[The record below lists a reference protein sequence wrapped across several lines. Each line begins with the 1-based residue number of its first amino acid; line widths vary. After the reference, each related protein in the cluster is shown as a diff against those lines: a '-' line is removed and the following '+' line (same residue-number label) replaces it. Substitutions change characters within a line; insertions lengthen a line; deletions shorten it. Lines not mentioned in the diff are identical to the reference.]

1 MADINKLFET
11 FNDNIT
17 LTSAK
22 SDDVRTGRDALREK
36 IKKWFKDN
44 DKLQPDFCWQGSF
57 AMKTTINP
65 LGDKEYDLDDG
76 IYLNGHSDK
85 EISGWP
91 STTTVHGW
99 IKDAV
104 DGHTLET
111 PIDKNTCV
119 RVVYAKGYHIDYPIY
134 ILENGVNA
142 RLAHKAN
149 GWIESDPKEFKNW
162 FIGKVNSHGEQLRRI
177 VKYLK
182 AWKDFK
188 DVSLKGIEITIL
200 VANNICIYEGR
211 DEEALKRTLNQIIDR
226 LEVSFE
232 CLKPVAP
239 FENLFDG
246 ISQTKKN
253 NIINALK
260 FLKSKVELAINEDDQ
275 LKASEYMIEVFGS
288 RFPKGTSNDGDK
300 TNKVF
305 VQTSAPGVLK
315 HDGRSA

>member
-1 MADINKLFET
+1 
-11 FNDNIT
+11 
-17 LTSAK
+17 
-22 SDDVRTGRDALREK
+22 
-36 IKKWFKDN
+36 
-44 DKLQPDFCWQGSF
+44 
-57 AMKTTINP
+57 MKTTINP

-76 IYLNGHSDK
+76 IYLNGYSDK
-85 EISGWP
+85 ESSEWP
-91 STTTVHGW
+91 STTTVHSW

-104 DGHTLET
+104 DGHTLEA

-134 ILENGVNA
+134 ILKDGVNA
-142 RLAHKAN
+142 RLAHKSN
-149 GWIESDPKEFKNW
+149 GWIESDPKEFTNW
-162 FIGKVNSHGEQLRRI
+162 FIGKVNSHEEQLRRI

-200 VANNICIYEGR
+200 VANNICVYEGR
-211 DEEALKRTLNQIIDR
+211 DEEALKRTLNRIIDN
-226 LEVSFE
+226 LEVRFE
-232 CLKPVAP
+232 CLKPVKP
-239 FENLFDG
+239 FEDLFDG
-246 ISQTKKN
+246 ISRTKKDD
-253 NIINALK
+253 IMQALK
-260 FLKSKVELAINEDDQ
+260 ILKSKVELAINEDNQ

-300 TNKVF
+300 TSKVF